1 MRTNEIIGYRV
12 LHLPTEGFVHVAYEI
27 ARIESLPVTRGQAFR
42 RLAGALETHP
52 EMAIAE
58 FSVEPVYR
66 ETTPIEDVTN
76 ELSTLLTSLC
86 ERHGVKLGLTSEQI
100 KAKLAEELK
109 DFGVYTPD
117 VISHISR

>member
-12 LHLPTEGFVHVAYEI
+12 LHLPTEGFVHGYDI
-27 ARIESLPVTRGQAFR
+27 LKTESAPVSRGQAYR
-42 RLAGALETHP
+42 RLAGALDENP
-52 EMAIAE
+52 EMEIAE

-86 ERHGVKLGLTSEQI
+86 ERHGVKLGLSSEQI

>member
-12 LHLPTEGFVHVAYEI
+12 LHLPTEGFVHGYDILKTESAPVA
-27 ARIESLPVTRGQAFR
+27 RGQAYR
-42 RLAGALETHP
+42 RLAGALDENP
-52 EMAIAE
+52 GMEIAE

>member
-12 LHLPTEGFVHVAYEI
+12 LHLPTEGFVHGYDI
-27 ARIESLPVTRGQAFR
+27 LKTESAPVSRGQAYR
-42 RLAGALETHP
+42 RLAGALDENP
-52 EMAIAE
+52 GMEIAE